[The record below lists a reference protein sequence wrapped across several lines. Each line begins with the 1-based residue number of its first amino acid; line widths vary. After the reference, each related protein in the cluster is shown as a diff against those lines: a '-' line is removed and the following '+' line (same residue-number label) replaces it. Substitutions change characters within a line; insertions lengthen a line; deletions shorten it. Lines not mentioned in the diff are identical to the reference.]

1 MLGSDATFGGRRL
14 YYGEHGSF
22 DIYDYNYASE
32 QGFIPEGYK
41 VFWGFEDERLFAW
54 AKQLLP
60 GIAASGEPFNL
71 TMLTVDTH
79 FEDGWVC
86 DLCGDEFGDDQY
98 ANVMACSS
106 RQVSE
111 FVTWL
116 SQQDFWENTTVII
129 SGDHTT
135 MDKDFCENVPSTF
148 QRRTLVSVI
157 NGAAEPEDPEAT
169 RTYSTLDLFP
179 TTLAALGVKVQGD
192 RLGLG
197 TNLYGTRPT
206 IVEQYGLDACRNAL
220 SGPSDFLASQGEIVV
235 GERNLELAAKNAKL
249 KAQVE
254 EDGTV
259 SFILSDVSIS
269 TSYVLDAKVRIL
281 DDRTQGEQA
290 ISMEIVPVEDHPQ
303 WFWCRANTDYREEDL
318 QHLTATALLTTNGC
332 EDYPICEGFS
342 IDEGQ

>member
-1 MLGSDATFGGRRL
+1 MTYADKASGGAFEQNVIPELTALAQQGEDFSGSDPNLNGGLVLPGTGWTMGGMFAQSCGVPLKLPIDGNSMDTQESFFPGISGIGNILAEQGYRQVLMLGSDATFGGRRL

-54 AKQLLP
+54 ARQVLP
-60 GIAASGEPFNL
+60 ELAAAEEPFNL

-111 FVTWL
+111 FVPWL

-220 SGPSDFLASQGEIVV
+220 SGPSDFLASQ
-235 GERNLELAAKNAKL
+235 
-249 KAQVE
+249 
-254 EDGTV
+254 
-259 SFILSDVSIS
+259 
-269 TSYVLDAKVRIL
+269 
-281 DDRTQGEQA
+281 
-290 ISMEIVPVEDHPQ
+290 
-303 WFWCRANTDYREEDL
+303 
-318 QHLTATALLTTNGC
+318 
-332 EDYPICEGFS
+332 
-342 IDEGQ
+342 